1 MLMLLGCC
9 LKIFWIIFL
18 IFVVLVVWELFGL
31 IIIGLIILKILLKC
45 NFFILVFFLLEYV
58 FIGSLI

>member
-1 MLMLLGCC
+1 MLMLSGCC

-18 IFVVLVVWELFGL
+18 IFVVLAVWELFGL